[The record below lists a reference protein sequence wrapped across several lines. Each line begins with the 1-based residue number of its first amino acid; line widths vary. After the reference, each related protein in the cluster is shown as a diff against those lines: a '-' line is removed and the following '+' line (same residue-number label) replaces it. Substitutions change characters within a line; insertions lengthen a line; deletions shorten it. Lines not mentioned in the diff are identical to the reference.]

1 MSDNKGRR
9 TLRRVLLIALAI
21 GVGLFLRYNHAYFF
35 QHGMFQ
41 RQQSDYH
48 MNMTTYE
55 DAGLTLQIPED
66 WERKEK
72 PSSAKRDQDTLY
84 QSEYINY
91 SDDGKYFAL
100 ATVEVRRQHKLRQ
113 QGEVLPE
120 LALYQKYGLYHEY
133 KEVEVPGYPLAYR
146 QEFSF
151 APVVEDDP
159 GTIGTTQVVFTKN
172 QAVEVTVMGHKG
184 YLAHSDISAILDAV
198 DYSEFKELD

>member
-1 MSDNKGRR
+1 MSDNNGHR

-21 GVGLFLRYNHAYFF
+21 GAGLFLRYNHAYFF

-66 WERKEK
+66 WERRENPK
-72 PSSAKRDQDTLY
+72 SAKWNRDTLY
-84 QSEYINY
+84 LREYQNF

-146 QEFSF
+146 QDFSF
-151 APVVEDDP
+151 APVVDDDP
-159 GTIGTTQVVFTKN
+159 GTIGTTQVVFTEN
-172 QAVEVTVMGHKG
+172 QAVEVTVMGNKG
-184 YLAHSDISAILDAV
+184 YLAHSDIKAILDAV